1 MTAGEARALLGRALH
16 LSLEVLAVAEG
27 GDIQALGALDA
38 ERLRLLSLLRTI
50 STPID
55 ADARLLLQQIKD
67 LNDKAIGFLEHRRR
81 IKSREID
88 TAKLGRRALIAY
100 SATRL
105 QL

>member
-1 MTAGEARALLGRALH
+1 MTAGDSRALLGRALH
-16 LSLEVLAVAEG
+16 ISLEVLAIAEG

-38 ERLRLLSLLRTI
+38 ERLRLLNLVRTI

-55 ADARLLLQQIKD
+55 ADSRLLLQQIKE

-81 IKSREID
+81 IKSREMD

>member
-1 MTAGEARALLGRALH
+1 MTAGASRALLVRALQ
-16 LSLEVLAVAEG
+16 LSLEVLDVAES
-27 GDIQALGALDA
+27 GDVRSLGALDA
-38 ERLRLLSLLRTI
+38 ERLRLLSLVRAI

-55 ADARLLLQQIKD
+55 ADSRLLLQQIKE
-67 LNDKAIGFLEHRRR
+67 LNDKALGFLEHRRR

>member
-1 MTAGEARALLGRALH
+1 MTVSESRVLLERALQ
-16 LSLEVLAVAEG
+16 LSLELLAVAEG
-27 GDIQALGALDA
+27 GDVQALGSLDA
-38 ERLRLLSLLRTI
+38 ERLRLLNLLRTV

-55 ADARLLLQQIKD
+55 TGSRLLLQQITE